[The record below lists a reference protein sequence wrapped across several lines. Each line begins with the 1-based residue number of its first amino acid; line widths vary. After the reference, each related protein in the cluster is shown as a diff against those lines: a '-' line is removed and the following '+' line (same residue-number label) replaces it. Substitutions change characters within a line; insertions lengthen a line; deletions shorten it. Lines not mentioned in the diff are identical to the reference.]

1 MRAKAAIIIGVIV
14 CAALVAGFVVPTGP
28 VRTRPLQFGGMDATH
43 VGYQFSYREQLIGKV
58 VGIPRSVKLFEVVNG
73 KRMEIPEGQ
82 FRLMLTNFPMIWF
95 PRSSAAVYE
104 HEVRLLRTRYLVVG
118 GFPIPTGQS
127 TEVWTTGVVTN
138 RGSMR
143 TGQRLRG
150 MTND

>member
-1 MRAKAAIIIGVIV
+1 MNVRGKVAVMIGVVV
-14 CAALVAGFVVPTGP
+14 CGALVAGFVVPTGP
-28 VRTRPLQFGGMDATH
+28 VRTRPLQFGGLDGTH

-58 VGIPRSVKLFEVVNG
+58 VGMPRSVKLFEVVNG
-73 KRMEIPEGQ
+73 ERREIVEGK
-82 FRLMLTNFPMIWF
+82 FRLVLTNDIPMIWF

-138 RGSMR
+138 AGK
-143 TGQRLRG
+143 
-150 MTND
+150 MTKDQGLMTK